1 MFLVSFSLDFS
12 LSLNTGLYL
21 HEMTKI
27 NFIVKQ
33 SGLWGTKEKL
43 YRRAYRRVRLLFSW
57 AAFLSSAESFIISAD
72 NPSDLLCSLISWSY
86 KKTICVTVKWWHDYY
101 KNRPHAIQRRA
112 EELACLTFRE
122 RFSLTNSGA
131 LEMLFSFWPSG
142 WILILLDFNFNKL
155 ACSTLVSPSE
165 NGALHVASNIL

>member
-33 SGLWGTKEKL
+33 SGPWGTKEKL

-72 NPSDLLCSLISWSY
+72 NPSDLLCSLIS
-86 KKTICVTVKWWHDYY
+86 
-101 KNRPHAIQRRA
+101 
-112 EELACLTFRE
+112 
-122 RFSLTNSGA
+122 
-131 LEMLFSFWPSG
+131 
-142 WILILLDFNFNKL
+142 
-155 ACSTLVSPSE
+155 
-165 NGALHVASNIL
+165 